1 MMIIDKIK
9 KMLGYNILTLR
20 QNKETDI
27 DDYDI
32 ALIKLCKMFRINIKH
47 QQFFADH
54 IVDSVKIPY
63 HPSDY
68 FEKLLINNLY
78 EKPSTKRNHHLI
90 FFQYLVKLLCQK
102 EEISNKRIDTFEY
115 IGTYMLIKYN
125 REYIQELIKKWSSPE
140 CDPCF
145 HVWQDCVKYY
155 QAFRVNYMFN
165 SYDINLRKARKIFSL
180 NSKSVD
186 FEWHVWDNSAS
197 WLYTWFAEITKQH
210 KVYRS
215 SHSTVKDRL
224 TQCFNTLEITYTKNK
239 SIIKNAYRRAC
250 LKSHPDKGG
259 SQEKFIEVTQSY
271 EYIMTHV

>member
-78 EKPSTKRNHHLI
+78 EKLSTKRNHHLI

-140 CDPCF
+140 CNPCF
-145 HVWQDCVKYY
+145 HIWQDRVKYY

-186 FEWHVWDNSAS
+186 FEWHVWDKSAS
-197 WLYTWFAEITKQH
+197 WLYTWLAEIAKQH
-210 KVYRS
+210 KIHRP
-215 SHSTVKDRL
+215 SHSTTKDRL

-239 SIIKNAYRRAC
+239 SIIKSAYKRAC
-250 LKSHPDKGG
+250 LKSHPNKGG

>member
-68 FEKLLINNLY
+68 FEKLLINDLY

-102 EEISNKRIDTFEY
+102 EEISNKRINTFEY
-115 IGTYMLIKYN
+115 IGTYMLIKYS
-125 REYIQELIKKWSSPE
+125 REYIQELIKKWSSSE

-186 FEWHVWDNSAS
+186 FEWYVWDNGAS
-197 WLYTWFAEITKQH
+197 WLYTWLAEIAKQH
-210 KVYRS
+210 KIHRP
-215 SHSTVKDRL
+215 SHSTTKDRL
-224 TQCFNTLEITYTKNK
+224 TQCFNILEIAYTKNK
-239 SIIKNAYRRAC
+239 SIIKSAYKRAC

>member
-32 ALIKLCKMFRINIKH
+32 TLIKLCKMFRINIKH

-63 HPSDY
+63 HPHNY
-68 FEKLLINNLY
+68 FEKLLINDLY
-78 EKPSTKRNHHLI
+78 KRPSIKRNHHLI
-90 FFQYLVKLLCQK
+90 FFQYLIRLLCQK
-102 EEISNKRIDTFEY
+102 EEISDKRINIFEY
-115 IGTYMLIKYN
+115 IGTYMLIKYSS
-125 REYIQELIKKWSSPE
+125 EYIEELIKKWSSPE
-140 CDPCF
+140 CYPCF
-145 HVWQDCVKYY
+145 QVFRDCVKYY
-155 QAFRVNYMFN
+155 PSFRINYMSN
-165 SYDINLRKARKIFSL
+165 AYDINLRKARKIFSL
-180 NSKSVD
+180 NSKSVE

-239 SIIKNAYRRAC
+239 SIIKSAYRKAC